1 MVLGALNSQ
10 LKTNAQNAS
19 DSLIPAAALKR
30 IRVLSDGRPGH
41 ENQSVGL
48 AEAIARR
55 SGARLEIVRFTPGD
69 LLWNRLRKAVAG
81 DLRVDL
87 MIAAGHKTHLTL
99 SLVARK
105 LGAKSV
111 VIMSPTW
118 PLWFFDLCLAP
129 QHDLPAGRRSHPRVI
144 QTFGALNRVPEE
156 IPAKQAR
163 GVVLIGGPSKAH
175 GWSAEP
181 LLKAITTVVNARSEL
196 AWTVSDSRRTP
207 EGFLEQLRQQ
217 GLAAEI
223 ISHTQTKPD
232 WLPAQLG
239 AAEEAW
245 VTEDSV
251 SMIFEAVTAGART
264 GILPAP
270 ALNPKADPVR
280 AVRELVQ
287 AGHATDYESWTRNGR
302 QLPPA
307 KPLHETGR
315 CADLVL
321 ARLFGAR

>member
-1 MVLGALNSQ
+1 MGQSPQ
-10 LKTNAQNAS
+10 F
-19 DSLIPAAALKR
+19 

-55 SGARLEIVRFTPGD
+55 SGGRLEIVRFAKGD
-69 LLWNRLRKAVAG
+69 LVWNRYRKAVAG
-81 DLRVDL
+81 DPQVDL
-87 MIAAGHKTHLTL
+87 LIATGHKTHLTL

-111 VIMSPTW
+111 VIMLPTW

-129 QHDLPAGRRSHPRVI
+129 QHDLSPGRLTHPRVVP
-144 QTFGALNRVPEE
+144 TFGALNRVPEK

-163 GVVLIGGPSKAH
+163 GVILIGGPSKAH
-175 GWSAEP
+175 GWAAEP
-181 LLKAITTVVNARSEL
+181 LLKAIATVVDARSEL
-196 AWTVSDSRRTP
+196 VWTISDSRRTP
-207 EGFLEQLRQQ
+207 EGFLERLRQQ
-217 GLAAEI
+217 HLGAEI

-270 ALNPKADPVR
+270 VLKPKADPVGAIR
-280 AVRELVQ
+280 QLVQ
-287 AGHATDYESWTRNGR
+287 AGHATDYESWTRVGQ

-315 CADLVL
+315 CASLVVG
-321 ARLFGAR
+321 RLFSAPP

>member
-1 MVLGALNSQ
+1 MKL
-10 LKTNAQNAS
+10 
-19 DSLIPAAALKR
+19 

-48 AEAIARR
+48 AEALARR
-55 SGARLEIVRFTPGD
+55 TGARVEIVRFAPGD
-69 LLWNRLRKAVAG
+69 WLWNRLRKAVAG
-81 DLRVDL
+81 NPRVDL
-87 MIAAGHKTHLTL
+87 LIAAGHKTHLTL

-129 QHDLPAGRRSHPRVI
+129 QHDLPAGWRSHPRVI
-144 QTFGALNRVPEE
+144 PTFGALNRVSEE
-156 IPAKQAR
+156 ISAKQAR

-175 GWSAEP
+175 GWAAEP
-181 LLKAITTVVNARSEL
+181 LLPALFAVVNARSEL
-196 AWTVSDSRRTP
+196 TWTVSDSRRTP
-207 EGFLEQLRQQ
+207 AGFLEQLRQQ

-223 ISHTQTKPD
+223 ISHTQTKPA
-232 WLPAQLG
+232 WLPAQLS
-239 AAEEAW
+239 AAQEAW
-245 VTEDSV
+245 VTADSV

-270 ALNPKADPVR
+270 ARKPDADPVR
-280 AVRELVQ
+280 AIRQLVQ
-287 AGHATDYESWTRNGR
+287 AGHATDYDNWTRNGQ

-307 KPLHETGR
+307 RPLHETGR

-321 ARLFGAR
+321 GRLFSAPT

>member
-1 MVLGALNSQ
+1 MG
-10 LKTNAQNAS
+10 K
-19 DSLIPAAALKR
+19 SLQS

-55 SGARLEIVRFTPGD
+55 SSARVEIVRFAKSD
-69 LLWNRLRKAVAG
+69 WLWNRLRKAVAG
-81 DLRVDL
+81 GPRVDL
-87 MIAAGHKTHLTL
+87 VIATGHKTHLPL
-99 SLVARK
+99 SLAARK

-129 QHDLPAGRRSHPRVI
+129 QHDLPSGWRSHRRVI
-144 QTFGALNRVPEE
+144 PTFGALNRVPEQ
-156 IPAKQAR
+156 IPPKQTR

-175 GWSAEP
+175 GWSATE
-181 LLKAITTVVNARSEL
+181 LLKAIVTVVNARSEL
-196 AWTVSDSRRTP
+196 AWTISDSRRTP
-207 EGFLEQLRQQ
+207 AGFLEQLRQQ
-217 GLAAEI
+217 GLAVEI

-232 WLPAQLG
+232 WLPGQLG
-239 AAEEAW
+239 ASTEAW
-245 VTEDSV
+245 VTADSV

-270 ALNPKADPVR
+270 ARKPKADPVR
-280 AVRELVQ
+280 AIGQLVQ

-321 ARLFGAR
+321 ARLFAGPRTPGNGS

>member
-1 MVLGALNSQ
+1 
-10 LKTNAQNAS
+10 LK
-19 DSLIPAAALKR
+19 L

-55 SGARLEIVRFTPGD
+55 TGARLEIVRFAKGD
-69 LLWNRLRKAVAG
+69 LLWNRLHKAVAG
-81 DLRVDL
+81 DSRVDL
-87 MIAAGHKTHLTL
+87 LIAAGHKTHLTL

-111 VIMSPTW
+111 VVMSPTW

-129 QHDLPAGRRSHPRVI
+129 QHDLPAGRLSHPRVI
-144 QTFGALNRVPEE
+144 PTFGALNRVPEE

-175 GWSAEP
+175 GWAADP
-181 LLKAITTVVNARSEL
+181 LLQAIVAVVNARSDL
-196 AWTVSDSRRTP
+196 AWTISDSRRTP
-207 EGFLEQLRQQ
+207 AGFLEQLRQQ
-217 GLAAEI
+217 GLTAEI

-239 AAEEAW
+239 AAAEAW

-270 ALNPKADPVR
+270 ARKNDADPVR
-280 AVRELVQ
+280 AVGQLIQ
-287 AGHATDYESWTRNGR
+287 AGHATDFETWTQNGQ

-321 ARLFGAR
+321 ARLFSARS